1 MKKNNTFE
9 TKEKKNSSLAYKIF
23 INTFVEGL
31 CIFIVCI
38 IVFMAIQY
46 RNFENQIFDELEVE
60 SGFIIQGIKKSNFQ
74 FFSDIGSKN
83 RITII
88 SDEGNVLFDSLV
100 DYSNLEDHASRKE
113 VIEAQ
118 KNGIAK
124 ISRYSNTMTKKTLYF
139 AQKTNI
145 DGVDYIVRISC
156 DQKTVWIMLLQM
168 SQFLGLLLFTIIIFT
183 LLFSLHF
190 SNKISCQINSIN
202 LDSPKKSFVF
212 DELKPFVD
220 RIAEEN
226 YEKSQREELRKQFT
240 ANVSH
245 ELKTPLTS
253 ISGFA
258 EILMN
263 GNSDKKMRT
272 DFASRIYDE
281 SQRMIVLVNDII
293 KLGKLDEKNINLEK
307 EEISLRQVVQSVFE
321 TLKPLA
327 EKKKVSLNLFGD
339 SGKIVGVYQ
348 VLYEMVYNLVDNA
361 IKYNIDEGLVDVS
374 ISSNSKENTITLCVK
389 DTGIGIP
396 PAEQERIF
404 ERFYRI
410 DKSRSRQLGG
420 TGLGLSIVKHAALFH
435 NAKVYVKS
443 AEKKRLY
450 IHGCFQNLVDLK
462 PILENE

>member
-74 FFSDIGSKN
+74 FFSNIGSKN

-443 AEKKRLY
+443 AEKKGSTFTVVFK
-450 IHGCFQNLVDLK
+450 I
-462 PILENE
+462 

>member
-88 SDEGNVLFDSLV
+88 SDEGKVLFDSLV
-100 DYSNLEDHASRKE
+100 DYSNIEDHASRKE

-443 AEKKRLY
+443 AEKKGSTFTVVFK
-450 IHGCFQNLVDLK
+450 I
-462 PILENE
+462 

>member
-88 SDEGNVLFDSLV
+88 SDEGKVLFDSLV

-443 AEKKRLY
+443 AEKKGSTFTVVFK
-450 IHGCFQNLVDLK
+450 I
-462 PILENE
+462 

>member
-443 AEKKRLY
+443 AEKKGSTFTVVFK
-450 IHGCFQNLVDLK
+450 I
-462 PILENE
+462 